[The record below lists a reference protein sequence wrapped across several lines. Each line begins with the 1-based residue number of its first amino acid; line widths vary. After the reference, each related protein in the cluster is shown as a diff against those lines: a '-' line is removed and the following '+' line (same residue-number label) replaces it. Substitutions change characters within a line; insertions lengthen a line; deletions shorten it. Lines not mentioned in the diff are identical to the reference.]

1 MVPVLHRPLYKPIA
15 LPRFATLG
23 VCPLSSYDVI
33 LGKQWLSKYDPVIF
47 HKTNKITF
55 HFGTQ
60 PIIIQADLER
70 HKSLV
75 SASTFS
81 RAIRRGY
88 NTFALLLNPDRPSTT
103 PTVSPPR
110 VKMLLNEFDDVFP
123 DDLPKGSPPQR
134 SHDFKIELQPDAA
147 PIKKVFTACRQRK
160 QKNTRNNSMT
170 FLKKVS
176 YNPVQAHGAHPSY
189 LSTKR
194 MEDSVSA

>member
-1 MVPVLHRPLYKPIA
+1 LKIEGYSESLY
-15 LPRFATLG
+15 FA

-33 LGKQWLSKYDPVIF
+33 LGKQWLSKYDPLIS

-55 HFGTQ
+55 HFGNQ

-75 SASTFS
+75 SASTFA
-81 RAIRRGY
+81 RAICRGFH
-88 NTFALLLNPDRPSTT
+88 TFALLLNPDQPSAT
-103 PTVSPPR
+103 PTVSTPR
-110 VKMLLNEFDDVFP
+110 VKTLLEEFYDIFP
-123 DDLPKGSPPQR
+123 DDLPKGLPPQR

-147 PIKKVFTACRQRK
+147 HVKKGLYRQSAK
-160 QKNTRNNSMT
+160 ETEE
-170 FLKKVS
+170 LKKQLHDLLENTL